1 MLKTIAAAAV
11 LCHLAS
17 TALSAE
23 AASPTAG
30 QLLAGTWTLVAADVI
45 RTDGKQERDYGAA
58 PKGLMTVDSAG
69 RYSLQI
75 YKAERP
81 RFAAGDKA
89 AGTDA
94 EFKAAVM
101 GSSTHYGT
109 LSLDQAAGTLTFKID
124 AASYPNWE
132 GGGDQ
137 TRRYELKDGVLSY
150 RVSPRANG
158 DVPISIWRRI
168 K

>member
-1 MLKTIAAAAV
+1 MFKTIAAAAAI
-11 LCHLAS
+11 CHLAS
-17 TALSAE
+17 VAFATE
-23 AASPTAG
+23 AASPSAG
-30 QLLAGTWTLVAADVI
+30 AVLTGTWTLVAADVI
-45 RTDGKQERDYGAA
+45 RADGKQEHDYGAA
-58 PKGLMTVDSAG
+58 PSGIMMIDREG

-94 EFKAAVM
+94 EFKAAVL
-101 GSSTHYGT
+101 GSSTHFGS

-132 GGGDQ
+132 GGTLQ
-137 TRRYELKDGVLSY
+137 IRRYELKGDELSY
-150 RVSPRANG
+150 RVPARPNG
-158 DVPISIWRRI
+158 DVPISIWQRI

>member
-1 MLKTIAAAAV
+1 MLKTIAAAV
-11 LCHLAS
+11 VICHLSSVAF
-17 TALSAE
+17 AAE
-23 AASPTAG
+23 PASPSTGAV
-30 QLLAGTWTLVAADVI
+30 LAGTWTLVAADVI
-45 RTDGKQERDYGAA
+45 RADGKQERDYGAA
-58 PKGLMTVDSAG
+58 PTGIMMIDREG

-94 EFKAAVM
+94 EFKAAVL
-101 GSSTHYGT
+101 GSSTHFGS

-124 AASYPNWE
+124 SASYPNWE
-132 GGGDQ
+132 GGALQ
-137 TRRYELKDGVLSY
+137 TRRYELKGEELSY
-150 RVSPRANG
+150 RVPPRPNG
-158 DVPISIWRRI
+158 DVPISVWQRI